1 MALGYNY
8 VPSEELLDKEEEEE
22 AAMES
27 VGDDACL
34 ELQDEEL
41 DDKKETLQSQRSER
55 RQKITYRDWVERTAK
70 GRATA
75 GKKTMNTLA
84 RAYLT

>member
-27 VGDDACL
+27 EEDNACL

-41 DDKKETLQSQRSER
+41 DDKKETLQSQRSKDGR
-55 RQKITYRDWVERTAK
+55 RSSVRSW
-70 GRATA
+70 
-75 GKKTMNTLA
+75 MNGVLP
-84 RAYLT
+84 RVIGIRR